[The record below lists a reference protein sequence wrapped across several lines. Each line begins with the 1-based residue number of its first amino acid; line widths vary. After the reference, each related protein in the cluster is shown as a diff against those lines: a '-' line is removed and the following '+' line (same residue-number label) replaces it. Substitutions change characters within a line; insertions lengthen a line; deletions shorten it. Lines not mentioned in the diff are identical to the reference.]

1 MSVGF
6 RIRVAGAEDV
16 AGVVALERSIEQAPH
31 WAEAEYAAMVN
42 AQADGLVRR
51 CLFVAEAEGGLLGF
65 SVGKMIGS
73 EVEGVAELESVA
85 VDAAARRGGVGKA
98 LCEAVVAWCK
108 AQRAAVLELEV
119 RAGSGGAI
127 ALYSGLG
134 FVVAGLRKGY
144 YKEPDEDA
152 VMMRLELGLELDK
165 AE

>member
-1 MSVGF
+1 
-6 RIRVAGAEDV
+6 
-16 AGVVALERSIEQAPH
+16 
-31 WAEAEYAAMVN
+31 
-42 AQADGLVRR
+42 
-51 CLFVAEAEGGLLGF
+51 
-65 SVGKMIGS
+65 
-73 EVEGVAELESVA
+73 
-85 VDAAARRGGVGKA
+85 
-98 LCEAVVAWCK
+98 
-108 AQRAAVLELEV
+108 VLELEV